1 MFGIGAKRPLSAAEW
16 EWQLA
21 AFKWLD
27 ETVGAGEPRQPLV
40 TPTVDYF
47 PASTSTGAARAAELL
62 EQVQQGAAMA
72 PAEWPVRL
80 IFAGDELPCH
90 VPVAQ
95 GVALYNPGQGVAG
108 TFQTEALE
116 DGGWQAVITLS
127 PVQLETEM
135 GAIATLAHELAHYL
149 LATVERPMPGGEDC
163 HELLTDLTAVYLGF
177 GIFLGNSA
185 RFGGHQFDE
194 GGQWYQSGWQGYLSE
209 RALMTALAIQETLA
223 GRDPLAACQW
233 LKPHLAQ
240 DVKLAVRYL
249 ARRDLAADMAA
260 IDLADYGA
268 AA

>member
-1 MFGIGAKRPLSAAEW
+1 MFGFGTKRPLSVAEW

-27 ETVGAGEPRQPLV
+27 ETIGAGEPRQPLV

-47 PASTSTGAARAAELL
+47 PPSAAKGEARAAELL
-62 EQVQQGAAMA
+62 EQVQRAAAMM
-72 PAEWPVRL
+72 PEDWPVRL
-80 IFAGDELPCH
+80 VFAGDERPHH
-90 VPVAQ
+90 VPLAQ
-95 GVALYNPGQGVAG
+95 GVALINPGQGIGG
-108 TFQTEALE
+108 TFQTETS
-116 DGGWQAVITLS
+116 DGNSWRAVITLS
-127 PVQLETEM
+127 PVQLDNEM
-135 GAIATLAHELAHYL
+135 SAIATLAHELSHYL

-185 RFGGHQFDE
+185 RFSAITADE
-194 GGQWYQSGWQGYLSE
+194 GGQWMQSGWQGYLSE

-223 GRDPLAACQW
+223 GRDPLDACGW

-240 DVKLAVRYL
+240 DVKLAARYITK
-249 ARRDLAADMAA
+249 RDLLAEMAA
-260 IDLADYGA
+260 IDLADFGA